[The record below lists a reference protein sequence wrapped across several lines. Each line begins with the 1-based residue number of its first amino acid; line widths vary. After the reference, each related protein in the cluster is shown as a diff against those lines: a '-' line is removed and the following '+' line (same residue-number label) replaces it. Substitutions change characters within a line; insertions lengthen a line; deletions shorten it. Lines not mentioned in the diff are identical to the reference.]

1 MCSDALR
8 RYPISMKEDSMSAV
22 REFMTT
28 DARCVGENESLLEAA
43 RMMRDLDCG
52 ALPICGD
59 DGKLKGMIT
68 DRDIVL
74 KCVAA
79 GRDPGQMMARD
90 LASGKPYCVDAD
102 ANVDDAI
109 GMMEQHQVRR
119 LPVISDHK
127 LVGIISQGDIARNY
141 SEQRVGELVEHIS
154 ERHGI

>member
-1 MCSDALR
+1 
-8 RYPISMKEDSMSAV
+8 
-22 REFMTT
+22 
-28 DARCVGENESLLEAA
+28 
-43 RMMRDLDCG
+43 MMMDLDCG

-90 LASGKPYCVDAD
+90 LASGKPFCVDAD
-102 ANVDDAI
+102 ANVDAAI
-109 GMMEQHQVRR
+109 DMMEKHQVRR

-154 ERHGI
+154 GRHAM

>member
-1 MCSDALR
+1 
-8 RYPISMKEDSMSAV
+8 MSAV

-28 DARCVGENESLLEAA
+28 DARCVREGESLLDAA

-59 DGKLKGMIT
+59 DGKLKGMVT

-79 GRDPGQMMARD
+79 GRDPGQTMARE

-102 ANVDDAI
+102 ANVDEAI
-109 GMMEQHQVRR
+109 HMMEEHQVRR

-141 SEQRVGELVEHIS
+141 NEQRVGELVEHIS

>member
-1 MCSDALR
+1 
-8 RYPISMKEDSMSAV
+8 MSAV

-28 DARCVGENESLLEAA
+28 DARCIRENESLVDAA
-43 RMMRDLDCG
+43 RMMMDLDCG

-59 DGKLKGMIT
+59 DGRLKGMIT

-90 LASGKPYCVDAD
+90 LATGKPYCVDAD
-102 ANVDDAI
+102 ANVDAAI
-109 GMMEQHQVRR
+109 DMMEKYQIRR
-119 LPVISDHK
+119 LPVITDHK

-154 ERHGI
+154 VRHGM

>member
-1 MCSDALR
+1 
-8 RYPISMKEDSMSAV
+8 MKEDSMSAV

-28 DARCVGENESLLEAA
+28 DARCIRESESLVDAA
-43 RMMRDLDCG
+43 RMMMDLDCG

-102 ANVDDAI
+102 ANVDAAI
-109 GMMEQHQVRR
+109 DMMEKHQIRR

-141 SEQRVGELVEHIS
+141 SEQRVGQLVEHIS
-154 ERHGI
+154 ERHGV

>member
-1 MCSDALR
+1 
-8 RYPISMKEDSMSAV
+8 MSAV

-90 LASGKPYCVDAD
+90 LASGKPYCIDAD
-102 ANVDDAI
+102 ANVDAAI
-109 GMMEQHQVRR
+109 DMMEQHQVRR

>member
-1 MCSDALR
+1 
-8 RYPISMKEDSMSAV
+8 MSAV

-28 DARCVGENESLLEAA
+28 DARCIGENESLTDAA
-43 RMMRDLDCG
+43 RMMMDLDCG

-79 GRDPGQMMARD
+79 GRDPGQMMARE
-90 LASGKPYCVDAD
+90 LATGKPYCIDAD
-102 ANVDDAI
+102 ANVDAAI
-109 GMMEQHQVRR
+109 DMMEEHQVRR

-154 ERHGI
+154 ERHGM

>member
-1 MCSDALR
+1 
-8 RYPISMKEDSMSAV
+8 MSAV

-28 DARCVGENESLLEAA
+28 DARCVRETESLTDAA
-43 RMMRDLDCG
+43 RMMMDLDCG

-79 GRDPGQMMARD
+79 GRDPGQMMARE
-90 LASGKPYCVDAD
+90 LAAGKPFCIDAD
-102 ANVDDAI
+102 ANVGAAI
-109 GMMEQHQVRR
+109 DMMEQHQVRR

-154 ERHGI
+154 ERHGV